1 MEENKKEEVLPEGKV
16 KKVHKFRDTA
26 LIRVERSIKDT
37 IKEISKERG
46 WSMTWI
52 NDHALLDFIESVKP
66 LD

>member
-1 MEENKKEEVLPEGKV
+1 MEENKKEVVLSKDKT

-26 LIRVERSIKDT
+26 LIRVERSIRDEV
-37 IKEISKERG
+37 KELSKERG

-52 NDHALLDFIESVKP
+52 NDHALLEFIESVKP